1 MASCLACKPAAAVQC
16 MCPVTCDLPSC
27 FDAVLRLTTLVSA
40 HDLILVPPADLWKC
54 QSCTSALPVDFVQ
67 RYIEQHAKG
76 ELSKVAGVERTKR
89 GVQAAGSGPPA
100 HCHWKSCGA
109 GRGVVLDR
117 SAHPAAACPCPF
129 PCCRLQG
136 AGQAHDC

>member
-76 ELSKVAGVERTKR
+76 ELSKVAQVLSKLSADSSH
-89 GVQAAGSGPPA
+89 QARPYARWQPCGPIQPN
-100 HCHWKSCGA
+100 GA
-109 GRGVVLDR
+109 
-117 SAHPAAACPCPF
+117 SA
-129 PCCRLQG
+129 
-136 AGQAHDC
+136 